1 MLERLNEFTVRLEQ
15 TRTEKRKLDMT
26 SQAQIKLLEE
36 DKTTLNRTLGTLEA
50 DLAKARSELTAA
62 SNRPDDSA
70 SVKRL
75 EDELQEMK
83 HAQTDLEEELAD
95 ANKREAATRVRLSDE
110 LNQVQLELT
119 SVKTQLRVEKRK
131 AVAK

>member
-15 TRTEKRKLDMT
+15 TRTEKRKLETT

-62 SNRPDDSA
+62 SSRSDDSA

-131 AVAK
+131 ALAK